1 MTKDKAF
8 WLVYGDKGCTKFN
21 FKSKNKKKD
30 ESDNLGKENN
40 SRNKKEKK
48 ENKENKEEKQK
59 ARYVKIAIVYP
70 MYFILT
76 YVDETYGYFFLGGTD
91 IGNCFQFKD

>member
-1 MTKDKAF
+1 MEYERERDAEKKKKFILYVNRHKIPLMTKDKAF

-48 ENKENKEEKQK
+48 ENKENKEEK
-59 ARYVKIAIVYP
+59 
-70 MYFILT
+70 
-76 YVDETYGYFFLGGTD
+76 
-91 IGNCFQFKD
+91 

>member
-48 ENKENKEEKQK
+48 ENKENRNKNRRQDMSKL
-59 ARYVKIAIVYP
+59 P
-70 MYFILT
+70 
-76 YVDETYGYFFLGGTD
+76 
-91 IGNCFQFKD
+91 